1 VTAPRRDH
9 GIAQAA
15 WTAVSGVPDKTF
27 PKYRS
32 RVLQLPVMLR
42 SSGLVA
48 SLACLASKG
57 EEHKTLADQVAKHIG
72 PIVSATGAA
81 TPGSVI
87 AALTAGTPAG
97 QRRAEEA
104 ARMYAD
110 WLKRSVES
118 RKHQAKPA
126 LAEGLGDD

>member
-1 VTAPRRDH
+1 
-9 GIAQAA
+9 
-15 WTAVSGVPDKTF
+15 
-27 PKYRS
+27 
-32 RVLQLPVMLR
+32 
-42 SSGLVA
+42 
-48 SLACLASKG
+48 
-57 EEHKTLADQVAKHIG
+57 
-72 PIVSATGAA
+72 
-81 TPGSVI
+81 VI